1 MRAPSAPPESP
12 APRPATHRA
21 ALPPT
26 RPLAPVV
33 AERRRCPGCDAPVT
47 GRFCAECGQS
57 HQDVRVR
64 FARWMRD
71 YVDDTFHLDSR
82 FFRSLWALVRRPGQ
96 LTRAY
101 VEGER
106 SVWVRPFR
114 LYLMASAL
122 YFLCFGLFGTAN
134 ALNVQVSAGGT
145 NVVVVGSGAAPQAPA
160 TAPAPGDAAGKPSS
174 RLKQRLDQFVG
185 QDPERA
191 RTALVRG
198 LGRQLPKAMFVL
210 VPVFALLLKALY
222 RRRYYAEHFVF
233 ALHVHAFSFLV
244 AGLLLPVSAH
254 VVPLPGAAALASGVH
269 LFLAQRRVY
278 DEGRVRTLL
287 KTLALGATYAVVG
300 ALALVA
306 IVLLTILG
314 GAEG

>member
-1 MRAPSAPPESP
+1 MRAPSTPPGPP
-12 APRPATHRA
+12 APQRA

-64 FARWMRD
+64 FARWVRD

-145 NVVVVGSGAAPQAPA
+145 NVVLVGSE
-160 TAPAPGDAAGKPSS
+160 TAPEARPPAPDAEGKASS

-191 RTALVRG
+191 RATLVKG

-210 VPVFALLLKALY
+210 VPVFALLVTALY
-222 RRRYYAEHFVF
+222 PRRYYAVHFVF

-278 DEGRVRTLL
+278 AEGRARTAL
-287 KTLALGATYAVVG
+287 KTFALAVTYFIAG